1 MIEKG
6 RVIELQGVDARVSVE
21 PSDACKHCSACHL
34 CYPSGKSR
42 VIEVENS
49 IGAHIGDVVHI
60 EISDKVGFF
69 ALFLVFVLPVL
80 LGLSGLLIGV
90 GYSETYAIL
99 FGVAGLATG
108 LGIAKIINDRISKK
122 RDFLPRIVGIIRTMG
137 A

>member
-1 MIEKG
+1 MVEKG
-6 RVIELQGVDARVSVE
+6 KVIELQDVNARVNVE
-21 PSDACKHCSACHL
+21 PSDACKHCSACHI

-49 IGAHIGDVVHI
+49 MGAHIGDIVYI

-80 LGLSGLLIGV
+80 LGLIGVLVGV
-90 GYSETYAIL
+90 GYNETYAIL

-122 RDFLPRIVGIIRTMG
+122 RDFLPRIVDIIKTNG

>member
-6 RVIELQGVDARVSVE
+6 KVIELQGVNARVSVE
-21 PSDACKHCSACHL
+21 PSEACKHCSACHI
-34 CYPSGKSR
+34 CYPSGKTR

-49 IGAHIGDVVHI
+49 IGAHVGAVVNI
-60 EISDKVGFF
+60 EISDKAGFF

-80 LGLSGLLIGV
+80 LGLIGVLIGA

-99 FGVAGLATG
+99 FGVLGLATG

-122 RDFLPRIVGIIRTMG
+122 RDFLPRIVDIIKTNG